1 MNTSES
7 RDILSFDN
15 AWIVAAT
22 ADEVLPLIREY
33 HTHHIQNNFYQLR
46 IEDKIMHLLI
56 TGVGIHHTIFS
67 LMEAFSAELPVLIIN
82 AGIAGSFRKDILIG
96 DVVWVTEDRFADI
109 GAEDRDGSFISTF
122 ELGFEN
128 PNSFP
133 YTGGALLSNVPL
145 SHITLQKVR
154 GITVNK
160 VHGSEASIK
169 KIQSLYQADV
179 ESMEGAA
186 VMFTCLKKGIQ
197 VIQLRAISNYV
208 TPRNKAEWQITKAIV
223 HLNQT
228 LVQILTG

>member
-7 RDILSFDN
+7 RNIHSFDN
-15 AWIVAAT
+15 AWIMSAT
-22 ADEVLPLIREY
+22 ADEVLPLIKEH
-33 HTHHIQNNFYQLR
+33 HTNQIRNNFYQIR

-56 TGVGIHHTIFS
+56 TGVGIHNTIFS
-67 LMEAFSAELPVLIIN
+67 LMEAFSAEVPALIIN

-96 DVVWVTEDRFADI
+96 EVVWVTEDRFADI

-122 ELGFEN
+122 EMGFEN
-128 PNSFP
+128 PDSFP
-133 YTGGALLSNVPL
+133 YTSGALLSDVPL
-145 SHITLQKVR
+145 SYTPLQKVR

-197 VIQLRAISNYV
+197 VIQLRAVSNYV
-208 TPRNKAEWQITKAIV
+208 TPRNKAEWQITTAIN